1 MGCGCKRTAAVRR
14 ERGSE
19 CTARDVPLNARMSSE
34 LTKEDLESLTYAKHL
49 LEHPGIGARIINLLG
64 TPIEKGFRLLP
75 AGWKGAVQDATRAAL
90 EKALRVAVNSL
101 NDAPR
106 RASSDLLHKLTVA
119 ATGAAGGFFGLAAL
133 PVELPVSTI
142 IMLRSIADIARSE
155 REKLDTT
162 EARLA
167 CLEVFALGGPTA
179 KDDAA
184 ETGYFVVRAALAR
197 SISEAAA
204 YVAERGLSQEGA
216 PAIVRLIAQI
226 ASRFGIV
233 VSEKVAAEAVPVI
246 GAVGGAAIN
255 TVFIDHFQSMARGH
269 FIVRRLERTYGPE
282 TVKSIYQDIPSAGYR
297 R

>member
-1 MGCGCKRTAAVRR
+1 MH
-14 ERGSE
+14 
-19 CTARDVPLNARMSSE
+19 PE
-34 LTKEDLESLTYAKHL
+34 LTKEDLERLTYAKRI
-49 LEHPGIGARIINLLG
+49 LEHPGFGARVINLLG